1 MVLQMVQ
8 NGVFGEITHGEAA
21 YIHDLRGELLRD
33 GGEGLWRREPHK
45 TRDGNFYP
53 THGLGPVAR
62 YMEINRSDRF
72 SHFVS
77 MSSSS
82 KSMQAYRDRGA
93 AEGDASMKSKQSET
107 YKAGDINTSLIKTA
121 QGRTVMLQHD
131 VVSPRPYT
139 RHNMISGSSGAF
151 ADFPPRIFL
160 DNGATGSM
168 SHDWQTLDD
177 ATKEKYTHPLWKE
190 HGQQAIALG
199 GHGGMDYILN
209 FRLIQCFKMGI
220 VPDITC
226 YDAAAWSAPGPLVSC
241 PSPLQARCVLSRDC
255 RQYVL
260 RIFCARVRQSS
271 PFLLIRLPCA
281 SNCMQSEISVAWKS
295 LSLPFPDFTRGE
307 ADRAGAAK
315 L

>member
-1 MVLQMVQ
+1 MEHGHHAAVEVPAATTLEDCWKLVDTSERTRRHCIILENCCYGESELMVLQMVQ

-177 ATKEKYTHPLWKE
+177 ATKEKYTHPL
-190 HGQQAIALG
+190 
-199 GHGGMDYILN
+199 
-209 FRLIQCFKMGI
+209 
-220 VPDITC
+220 
-226 YDAAAWSAPGPLVSC
+226 
-241 PSPLQARCVLSRDC
+241 
-255 RQYVL
+255 
-260 RIFCARVRQSS
+260 
-271 PFLLIRLPCA
+271 
-281 SNCMQSEISVAWKS
+281 
-295 LSLPFPDFTRGE
+295 
-307 ADRAGAAK
+307 
-315 L
+315 